1 MRLCVLGIFVVGERE
16 LQKWVAQ
23 NFKFWAMMLGLWQL
37 DKVLMGL
44 LLAASVL
51 MGMLIW
57 FLT

>member
-1 MRLCVLGIFVVGERE
+1 MQLCVFVVGARE
-16 LQKWVAQ
+16 LQKSVAQ
-23 NFKFWAMMLGLWQL
+23 NIKIWAMMSIRSLAVGQSSR
-37 DKVLMGL
+37 GL